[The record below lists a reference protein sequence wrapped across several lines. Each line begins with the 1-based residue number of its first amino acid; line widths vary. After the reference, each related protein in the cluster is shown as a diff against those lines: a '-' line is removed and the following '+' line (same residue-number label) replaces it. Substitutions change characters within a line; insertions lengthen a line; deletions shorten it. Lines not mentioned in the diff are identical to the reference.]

1 MRDIVL
7 AAFIAGMLLLT
18 LRRPVFG
25 ALMWAWISMMNPHT
39 MTYGFAARM
48 PWALIIALTTLVG
61 FAASKDRRQLPVNGG
76 TLLILLLLAWM
87 SATSLFALN
96 PNEGEVLDRWI
107 FAVKIIFML
116 LVTFMLV
123 RGRKEIDWLI
133 WVMVI
138 SVGFYGV
145 KGGLWTLATGGGGRV
160 WGPPGGMLAG
170 NNELAVGLVVLLPWM
185 YYLREVN
192 SRRWIRLCLVASMIA
207 VAFGILGSQSRGAL
221 LSVLAMAVVMG
232 AKGKHMVRTV
242 VVLAFVGLVAMA
254 FMPDSWTSRMD
265 TIQTYEADTSAMS
278 RIWTWKTLWNA
289 VLDRPL
295 IGAGF
300 RADNL
305 LVFRSYA
312 PVDGFEH
319 FQGKVFVAHSIYF
332 QALGEHGFPGL
343 AIYMALGLW
352 TWFGAGRLA
361 RLTRDD
367 PEFSSWVPLLMRMTQ
382 VSLVGFAVGG
392 GFLSLMLLDLSYYIP
407 GIVVLAHA
415 TVYERRRLAGGAQ
428 CVDAPSAATSSQ
440 QEKKHAIRNGH
451 RSA

>member
-1 MRDIVL
+1 MRDIAL
-7 AAFIAGMLLLT
+7 AAFIAGMLLVS

-25 ALMWAWISMMNPHT
+25 VLMWAWISMMNPHT
-39 MTYGFAARM
+39 MTYGFAAST

-61 FAASKDRRQLPVNGG
+61 FALTKERKPFPLNGG

-87 SATSLFALN
+87 TVTSVFALN

-107 FAVKIIFML
+107 FILKIIFML
-116 LVTFMLV
+116 LITFMLI

-160 WGPPGGMLAG
+160 WGPPGGNLAG
-170 NNELAVGLVVLLPWM
+170 NNELAVGLVILLPWM
-185 YYLREVN
+185 YYLREVATN
-192 SRRWIRLCLVASMIA
+192 RWVRRALVVSMLA

-221 LSVLAMAVVMG
+221 LALIGMAIVMG
-232 AKGKHMVRTV
+232 AKGKHMLRTMVGLTV
-242 VVLAFVGLVAMA
+242 VGVAALA

-289 VLDRPL
+289 AIDRPL

-300 RADNL
+300 RADNQF
-305 LVFRSYA
+305 VFNKYA
-312 PVDGFEH
+312 PYEAVVALKGA
-319 FQGKVFVAHSIYF
+319 VFVAHSIYF
-332 QALGEHGFPGL
+332 QALGEHGFVGL
-343 AIYMALGLW
+343 GLYLLLGLW

-361 RLTRDD
+361 RLTTNV

-382 VSLVGFAVGG
+382 VSLIGFAVGG
-392 GFLSLMLLDLSYYIP
+392 AFLSLMLLDLTYYIP
-407 GIVVLAHA
+407 GVVVLAHA
-415 TVYERRRLAGGAQ
+415 TVHERLRQSRIHQEPGPLAQQHEGVIQNA
-428 CVDAPSAATSSQ
+428 VAT
-440 QEKKHAIRNGH
+440 GH
-451 RSA
+451 RPA